1 MQTEVYTLDIG
12 NCKERKYNYEDHLEE
27 LLKQEIS
34 LAMQKNGLR
43 VKLLHNKDI
52 RTQKLDDLVSRFRS
66 SYNNTYTA
74 LYIWPEEKAFS
85 MTQNIGEPVIMLGEK
100 TGADIFVLLNYVQ
113 IIKTNGA
120 RTRDFL
126 MSALGCSVSNADN
139 IFMSIGVVEAKSGRI
154 LWTNAMPQA
163 QPFSSSIFSSRDK
176 SEIGNFHSV
185 INMLLSPL

>member
-1 MQTEVYTLDIG
+1 
-12 NCKERKYNYEDHLEE
+12 
-27 LLKQEIS
+27 
-34 LAMQKNGLR
+34 
-43 VKLLHNKDI
+43 
-52 RTQKLDDLVSRFRS
+52 
-66 SYNNTYTA
+66 
-74 LYIWPEEKAFS
+74 

-176 SEIGNFHSV
+176 SEMGNFHSV

>member
-1 MQTEVYTLDIG
+1 
-12 NCKERKYNYEDHLEE
+12 
-27 LLKQEIS
+27 
-34 LAMQKNGLR
+34 MQKNGLR
-43 VKLLHNKDI
+43 VSYCTTKILEHKSLMI
-52 RTQKLDDLVSRFRS
+52 LVSRFCS

-74 LYIWPEEKAFS
+74 LYTPLLWPEEKAFS

-113 IIKTNGA
+113 MIKTNGA

-139 IFMSIGVVEAKSGRI
+139 IFMSIGIVEAKSGRI
-154 LWTNAMPQA
+154 LWTNATPQA

-185 INMLLSPL
+185 INML

>member
-12 NCKERKYNYEDHLEE
+12 NCKERKYDYEDHLEE

-74 LYIWPEEKAFS
+74 LYTPLLWPEV
-85 MTQNIGEPVIMLGEK
+85 N
-100 TGADIFVLLNYVQ
+100 LL
-113 IIKTNGA
+113 
-120 RTRDFL
+120 
-126 MSALGCSVSNADN
+126 
-139 IFMSIGVVEAKSGRI
+139 
-154 LWTNAMPQA
+154 
-163 QPFSSSIFSSRDK
+163 
-176 SEIGNFHSV
+176 
-185 INMLLSPL
+185 

>member
-12 NCKERKYNYEDHLEE
+12 NCKERKYNYEAHLEE

-43 VKLLHNKDI
+43 VKLLYNKDI

-74 LYIWPEEKAFS
+74 LYMPLLWSEGKAFS

-100 TGADIFVLLNYVQ
+100 TGADIFLLLNYVQ
-113 IIKTNGA
+113 MIKTNGA

-126 MSALGCSVSNADN
+126 ISALGCSVSNADN
-139 IFMSIGVVEAKSGRI
+139 IFMSIGI
-154 LWTNAMPQA
+154 
-163 QPFSSSIFSSRDK
+163 SRSK
-176 SEIGNFHSV
+176 KW
-185 INMLLSPL
+185 